1 MMKRLCITI
10 AAVFLS
16 VLPASAQELDSLE
29 FDRYRGLDSLLTQFY
44 YTLEREDPEVKGVEF
59 DGLIETCK
67 DSLTRQH
74 VTLQIFDHY
83 RYSRLMGDETVAVH
97 IFDNW
102 LANGRVKT
110 RSEFEMMDAEL
121 FANFNRESLIGMDAP
136 RIELF
141 KSCGGRKAI
150 PSEGRISVLFFYDTS
165 CGKCRLETQVLPTI
179 VKEVD
184 FPFDFYA
191 IYVGTDRR
199 EWNAFRRNFRLKN
212 KNIRLIHLWDPEIDS
227 GYQKAYGV
235 TGTPRL
241 FVVEPDGVIIGRRLE
256 MTNLMEMF
264 PVLRAVWETYEKYK

>member
-1 MMKRLCITI
+1 MMRRLCITI

-16 VLPASAQELDSLE
+16 VLSASAQELDSLE

-141 KSCGGRKAI
+141 KPCGGRKAI

-256 MTNLMEMF
+256 MTNLMEIF

>member
-16 VLPASAQELDSLE
+16 ALSASAQELDSLE

-141 KSCGGRKAI
+141 KPCGGRKAI